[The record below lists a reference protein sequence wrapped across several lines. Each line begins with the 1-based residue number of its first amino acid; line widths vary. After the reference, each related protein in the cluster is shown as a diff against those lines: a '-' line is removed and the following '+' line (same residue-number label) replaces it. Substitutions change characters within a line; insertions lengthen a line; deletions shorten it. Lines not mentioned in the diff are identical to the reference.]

1 MSRPGYSMAAVLE
14 KFRDFDRVA
23 TQLDML
29 AVERLNILNVS
40 DEVYLLL
47 RDGKA
52 ANFDRVRPELER
64 RLSYALPLMRR
75 LAQAQSMVRS
85 ISPAA
90 EPRMAV
96 AAA

>member
-1 MSRPGYSMAAVLE
+1 MSKPGYSMAAVLE

-23 TQLDML
+23 TLLDMPG
-29 AVERLNILNVS
+29 VERLNILNVS
-40 DEVYLLL
+40 NEVYALLQ
-47 RDGKA
+47 DGKA

-75 LAQAQSMVRS
+75 LAQAQSMVHS
-85 ISPAA
+85 ITPAA
-90 EPRMAV
+90 DSRMAV